1 LRNRSKMGILRKD
14 KKSGYGHK
22 VRFPIGAKLALIIGF
37 IVLVSLG
44 LVTYLNSYFIGKD
57 VRRTAE
63 DANLST
69 NVRIAKTVEDKLAM
83 VRSSAFQLLD
93 LCNVAG
99 NSSQA
104 LASQAEIFFFER
116 NPDIA
121 AINILGYGRDAER
134 NQNIVNQQFFITHE
148 ADPSVLDVFLK
159 SESAVVRRS
168 CAGETVATN
177 PSPFFALPM
186 MTVFFPYKENG
197 FDQTCA
203 ITFSLDSILEIISS
217 NSTNTSFLINDSDEL
232 LVHPLSERILRG
244 ESMRNY
250 PLVRIMRAQ
259 NKNGNDTRQ
268 IPFEDPDAPPLGE
281 FVSTSVIAEV
291 AGEKKLF
298 SLSALAEKVFS
309 FISKHDFLIKHLG
322 SLEVSH
328 KDFYGAYCKI
338 SVGDISVLTTVPLAY
353 ILEGVETTR
362 RNNIYLTLVVFF
374 LSIIAILFFG
384 RYAISRHLRRLT
396 LTADQIQRGNFDIGD
411 KQLKK
416 LSSNRWDEIGVLNQS
431 TKDELDFLNTFA
443 RFTNKNV
450 AKAIARKEIDFEPH
464 LKDITVFFSDIRGF
478 TSISDGFNKRFGDNS
493 PKEIINF
500 LNDYMGRMVECVS
513 LSGGNIDKFEGDAIM
528 GVWGL
533 MREDSLDFEHLPEG
547 SPARLEAEKSHL
559 AHVKQDALNAV
570 TGTIAMR
577 YALMKYNKDA
587 MEYTAKHETDEK
599 ASFKPYIRIGCGLNT
614 GRATCGIMG
623 GAEKMEYTAIGDSVN
638 FASRTESS
646 NKVCGTD
653 ILFTEATYNMLKDEF
668 IRNPSNNF
676 TIREDY
682 APYEIVVERIPVE
695 FEVKGKGIQH
705 FYGVVNMPAFDVEAF
720 FRRGNPNFVA
730 DPDCLRAVGPEGPKT
745 LDEVRDML
753 GIPTPDFAKVD
764 LNAEENKVQVRK

>member
-1 LRNRSKMGILRKD
+1 MGIKKD
-14 KKSGYGHK
+14 KKSGIGHK
-22 VRFPIGAKLALIIGF
+22 VRFPLGVKLAFIIGF

-69 NVRIAKTVEDKLAM
+69 NVRIAKTIEDKLAT
-83 VRSSAFQLLD
+83 VRSNAFQLLD
-93 LCNVAG
+93 LRNVAG
-99 NSSQA
+99 TTSQSLVA
-104 LASQAEIFFFER
+104 QAEVFFFER

-121 AINILGYGRDAER
+121 AINILGYGSDSGR
-134 NQNIVNQQFFITHE
+134 NQNILNQQFFITHE
-148 ADPSVLDVFLK
+148 ADPAVLDSFLK
-159 SESAVVRRS
+159 TSSFLVKRS
-168 CAGETVATN
+168 CAGETIAAN
-177 PSPFFALPM
+177 SSPFFELPV
-186 MTVFFPYKENG
+186 MTVFFPYKDNG

-217 NSTNTSFLINDSDEL
+217 NSTNTSFIINDSDEL
-232 LVHPLSERILRG
+232 LVHPLTERILRG
-244 ESMRNY
+244 ESMRDY
-250 PLVRIMRAQ
+250 PLVKIMRAQ
-259 NKNGNDTRQ
+259 NKNGTETRQ
-268 IPFEDPDAPPLGE
+268 IPFEDPDAPALGKL
-281 FVSTSVIAEV
+281 VSASLIAEV

-298 SLSALAEKVFS
+298 SFSNFVEKVFN
-309 FISKHDFLIKHLG
+309 FISEHDFIVKKLG

-328 KDFYGAYCKI
+328 TDFYGAYCKI
-338 SVGDISVLTTVPLAY
+338 GVGDISVLTTVPLAY
-353 ILEGVETTR
+353 VLEGVETTR

-384 RYAISRHLRRLT
+384 RYAISMHLRRLT
-396 LTADQIQRGNFDIGD
+396 LAADRIQRGNFELDG
-411 KQLKK
+411 KFLKK
-416 LSSNRWDEIGVLNQS
+416 LNSRRWDEIGVLNQS

-464 LKDITVFFSDIRGF
+464 LKDITIFFSDIRGF

-533 MREDSLDFEHLPEG
+533 MREDTLDFEHLPEG
-547 SPARLEAEKSHL
+547 SPARLEAEKAHL

-570 TGTIAMR
+570 TGIIAMR

-587 MEYTAKHETDEK
+587 MEYTALHENDAQ
-599 ASFKPYIRIGCGLNT
+599 ASFKPFIRIGCGINT

-623 GAEKMEYTAIGDSVN
+623 GSEKMEYTAIGDSVN

-646 NKVCGTD
+646 NKACGTD
-653 ILFTEATYNMLKDEF
+653 ILFTEATYNILKDEF

-682 APYEIVVERIPVE
+682 APYEIVVERIPVD

-720 FRRGNPNFVA
+720 FRRGNPDFVA
-730 DPDCLRAVGPEGPKT
+730 DPDCLKAVGPDGPKS

-753 GIPTPDFAKVD
+753 GIPTPDFAKVN
-764 LNAEENKVQVRK
+764 LNAAEDKVQVKK

>member
-1 LRNRSKMGILRKD
+1 MGIKKD
-14 KKSGYGHK
+14 KKSGIGHK
-22 VRFPIGAKLALIIGF
+22 VRFPLGVKLAFIIGF

-69 NVRIAKTVEDKLAM
+69 NVRIAKTIEDKLAT
-83 VRSSAFQLLD
+83 VRSNAFQLLD
-93 LCNVAG
+93 LRNVAG
-99 NSSQA
+99 TTSQSLVA
-104 LASQAEIFFFER
+104 QAEVFFFER

-121 AINILGYGRDAER
+121 AINILGYGSDSGR
-134 NQNIVNQQFFITHE
+134 NQNILNQQFFITHE
-148 ADPSVLDVFLK
+148 ADPAVLDSFLK
-159 SESAVVRRS
+159 TSSFLVKRS
-168 CAGETVATN
+168 CAGETIAAN
-177 PSPFFALPM
+177 SSPFFELPV
-186 MTVFFPYKENG
+186 MTVFFPYKDNG

-217 NSTNTSFLINDSDEL
+217 NSTNTSFIINDSDEL
-232 LVHPLSERILRG
+232 LVHPLTERILRG
-244 ESMRNY
+244 ESMRDY
-250 PLVRIMRAQ
+250 PLVKIMRAQ
-259 NKNGNDTRQ
+259 NKNGTETRQ
-268 IPFEDPDAPPLGE
+268 IPFEDPDAPALGKL
-281 FVSTSVIAEV
+281 VSASLIAEV

-298 SLSALAEKVFS
+298 SFSNFVEKVFN
-309 FISKHDFLIKHLG
+309 FISEHDFIVKKLG

-338 SVGDISVLTTVPLAY
+338 GVGDISVLTTVPLAY
-353 ILEGVETTR
+353 VLEGVETTR

-384 RYAISRHLRRLT
+384 RYAISMHLRRLT
-396 LTADQIQRGNFDIGD
+396 LAADRIQRGNFELDG
-411 KQLKK
+411 KFLKK
-416 LSSNRWDEIGVLNQS
+416 LNSRRWDEIGVLNQS

-464 LKDITVFFSDIRGF
+464 LKDITIFFSDIRGF

-533 MREDSLDFEHLPEG
+533 MREDTLDFEHLPEG
-547 SPARLEAEKSHL
+547 SPARLEAEKAHL

-570 TGTIAMR
+570 TGIIAMR

-587 MEYTAKHETDEK
+587 MEYTALHENDAQ
-599 ASFKPYIRIGCGLNT
+599 ASFKPFIRIGCGINT

-623 GAEKMEYTAIGDSVN
+623 GSEKMEYTAIGDSVN

-646 NKVCGTD
+646 NKACGTD
-653 ILFTEATYNMLKDEF
+653 ILFTEATYNILKDEF

-682 APYEIVVERIPVE
+682 APYEIVVERIPVD

-720 FRRGNPNFVA
+720 FRRGNPDFVA
-730 DPDCLRAVGPEGPKT
+730 DPDCLKAVGPDGPKS

-753 GIPTPDFAKVD
+753 GIPTPDFAKVN
-764 LNAEENKVQVRK
+764 LNAAEDKVQVKK

>member
-1 LRNRSKMGILRKD
+1 MGIKRD
-14 KKSGYGHK
+14 KKSGIGHK
-22 VRFPIGAKLALIIGF
+22 VRFPLGVKLAFIIGF

-69 NVRIAKTVEDKLAM
+69 NVRIAKTIEDKLAT
-83 VRSSAFQLLD
+83 VRSNAFQLLD
-93 LCNVAG
+93 LRNVAG
-99 NSSQA
+99 TTSQA
-104 LASQAEIFFFER
+104 LVAQAEVFFFER

-121 AINILGYGRDAER
+121 AINILGYGSDSGR
-134 NQNIVNQQFFITHE
+134 NQNILNQQFFITHE
-148 ADPSVLDVFLK
+148 ADPAVLDSFLK
-159 SESAVVRRS
+159 TSSFLVKRS
-168 CAGETVATN
+168 CAGETIAAN
-177 PSPFFALPM
+177 SSPFFELPV
-186 MTVFFPYKENG
+186 MTVFFPYKDNG

-217 NSTNTSFLINDSDEL
+217 NSTNTSFIINDSDEL
-232 LVHPLSERILRG
+232 LVHPLTERILRG
-244 ESMRNY
+244 ESMRDY
-250 PLVRIMRAQ
+250 PLVKIMRAQ
-259 NKNGNDTRQ
+259 NKNGTDTRQ
-268 IPFEDPDAPPLGE
+268 IPFEDPDAPALGKL
-281 FVSTSVIAEV
+281 VSASLIAEV

-298 SLSALAEKVFS
+298 SFSNFVEKVFN
-309 FISKHDFLIKHLG
+309 FISEHDFIVKKLG

-338 SVGDISVLTTVPLAY
+338 GVGDISVLTTVPLAY
-353 ILEGVETTR
+353 VLEGVETTR

-384 RYAISRHLRRLT
+384 RYAISMHLRRLT
-396 LTADQIQRGNFDIGD
+396 LAADRIQRGNFELDG
-411 KQLKK
+411 KFLKK
-416 LSSNRWDEIGVLNQS
+416 LNSRRWDEIGVLNQS

-464 LKDITVFFSDIRGF
+464 LKDITIFFSDIRGF

-533 MREDSLDFEHLPEG
+533 MREDTLDFEHLPEG
-547 SPARLEAEKSHL
+547 SPARLEAEKAHL

-570 TGTIAMR
+570 TGIIAMR

-587 MEYTAKHETDEK
+587 MEYTALHENDAQ
-599 ASFKPYIRIGCGLNT
+599 ASFKPFIRIGCGINT

-623 GAEKMEYTAIGDSVN
+623 GSEKMEYTAIGDSVN

-646 NKVCGTD
+646 NKACGTD
-653 ILFTEATYNMLKDEF
+653 ILFTEATYNILKDEF

-682 APYEIVVERIPVE
+682 APYEIVVERIPVD

-720 FRRGNPNFVA
+720 FRRGNPDFVA
-730 DPDCLRAVGPEGPKT
+730 DPDCLKAVGPDGPKS

-753 GIPTPDFAKVD
+753 GIPTPDFAKVN
-764 LNAEENKVQVRK
+764 LNAAEDKVQVKK

>member
-1 LRNRSKMGILRKD
+1 MRERLKMGIKKD
-14 KKSGYGHK
+14 KKSGIGHK
-22 VRFPIGAKLALIIGF
+22 VRFPLGVKLAFIIGF

-69 NVRIAKTVEDKLAM
+69 NVRIAKTIEDKLAT
-83 VRSSAFQLLD
+83 VRSNAFQLLD
-93 LCNVAG
+93 LRNVAG
-99 NSSQA
+99 TTSQA
-104 LASQAEIFFFER
+104 LVAQAEVFFFER

-121 AINILGYGRDAER
+121 AINILGYGSDSGR
-134 NQNIVNQQFFITHE
+134 NQNILNQQFFITHE
-148 ADPSVLDVFLK
+148 ADPAVLDSFLK
-159 SESAVVRRS
+159 TSSFLVKRS
-168 CAGETVATN
+168 CAGETIAAN
-177 PSPFFALPM
+177 SSPFFELPV
-186 MTVFFPYKENG
+186 MTVFFPYKDNG

-217 NSTNTSFLINDSDEL
+217 NSTNTSFIINDSDEL
-232 LVHPLSERILRG
+232 LVHPLTERILRG
-244 ESMRNY
+244 ESMRDY
-250 PLVRIMRAQ
+250 PLVKIMRAQ
-259 NKNGNDTRQ
+259 NKNGTDTRQ
-268 IPFEDPDAPPLGE
+268 IPFEDPDAPALGKL
-281 FVSTSVIAEV
+281 VSASLIAEV

-298 SLSALAEKVFS
+298 SFSNFVEKVFN
-309 FISKHDFLIKHLG
+309 FISEHDFIVKKLG

-338 SVGDISVLTTVPLAY
+338 GVGDISVLTTVPLAY
-353 ILEGVETTR
+353 VLEGVETTR

-384 RYAISRHLRRLT
+384 RYAISMHLRRLT
-396 LTADQIQRGNFDIGD
+396 LAADRIQRGNFELDG
-411 KQLKK
+411 KFLKK
-416 LSSNRWDEIGVLNQS
+416 LNSRRWDEIGVLNQS

-464 LKDITVFFSDIRGF
+464 LKDITIFFSDIRGF

-533 MREDSLDFEHLPEG
+533 MREDTLDFEHLPEG
-547 SPARLEAEKSHL
+547 SPARLEAEKAHL

-570 TGTIAMR
+570 TGIIAMR

-587 MEYTAKHETDEK
+587 MEYTALHENDAQ
-599 ASFKPYIRIGCGLNT
+599 ASFKPFIRIGCGINT

-623 GAEKMEYTAIGDSVN
+623 GSEKMEYTAIGDSVN

-646 NKVCGTD
+646 NKACGTD
-653 ILFTEATYNMLKDEF
+653 ILFTEATYNILKDEF

-682 APYEIVVERIPVE
+682 APYEIVVERIPVD

-720 FRRGNPNFVA
+720 FRRGNPDFVA
-730 DPDCLRAVGPEGPKT
+730 DPDCLKAVGPDGPKS

-753 GIPTPDFAKVD
+753 GIPTPDFAKVN
-764 LNAEENKVQVRK
+764 LNAAEDKVQVKK

>member
-1 LRNRSKMGILRKD
+1 MRERLKMGIKKD
-14 KKSGYGHK
+14 KKSGIGHK
-22 VRFPIGAKLALIIGF
+22 VRFPLGVKLAFIIGF

-69 NVRIAKTVEDKLAM
+69 NVRIAKTIEDKLAT
-83 VRSSAFQLLD
+83 VRSNAFQLLD
-93 LCNVAG
+93 LRNVAG
-99 NSSQA
+99 TTSQA
-104 LASQAEIFFFER
+104 LVAQAEVFFFER

-121 AINILGYGRDAER
+121 AINILGYGSDSGR
-134 NQNIVNQQFFITHE
+134 NQNILNQQFFITHE
-148 ADPSVLDVFLK
+148 ADPAVLDSFLK
-159 SESAVVRRS
+159 TSSFLVKRS
-168 CAGETVATN
+168 CAGETIAAN
-177 PSPFFALPM
+177 SSPFFELPV
-186 MTVFFPYKENG
+186 MTVFFPYKDNG

-217 NSTNTSFLINDSDEL
+217 NSTNTSFIINDSDEL
-232 LVHPLSERILRG
+232 LVHPLTERILRG
-244 ESMRNY
+244 ESMRDY
-250 PLVRIMRAQ
+250 PLVKIMRAQ
-259 NKNGNDTRQ
+259 NKNGTETRQ
-268 IPFEDPDAPPLGE
+268 IPFEDPDAPALGKL
-281 FVSTSVIAEV
+281 VSASLIAEV

-298 SLSALAEKVFS
+298 SFSNFVEKVFN
-309 FISKHDFLIKHLG
+309 FISEHDFIVKKLG

-338 SVGDISVLTTVPLAY
+338 GVGDISVLTTVPLAY
-353 ILEGVETTR
+353 VLEGVETTR

-384 RYAISRHLRRLT
+384 RYAISMHLRRLT
-396 LTADQIQRGNFDIGD
+396 LAADRIQRGNFELDG
-411 KQLKK
+411 KFLKK
-416 LSSNRWDEIGVLNQS
+416 LNSRRWDEIGVLNQS

-464 LKDITVFFSDIRGF
+464 LKDITIFFSDIRGF

-533 MREDSLDFEHLPEG
+533 MREDTLDFEHLPEG
-547 SPARLEAEKSHL
+547 SPARLEAEKVHL

-570 TGTIAMR
+570 TGIIAMR

-587 MEYTAKHETDEK
+587 MEYTALHENDAQ
-599 ASFKPYIRIGCGLNT
+599 ASFKPFIRIGCGINT

-623 GAEKMEYTAIGDSVN
+623 GSEKMEYTAIGDSVN

-646 NKVCGTD
+646 NKACGTD
-653 ILFTEATYNMLKDEF
+653 ILFTEATYNILKDEF

-682 APYEIVVERIPVE
+682 APYEIVVERIPVD

-720 FRRGNPNFVA
+720 FRRGNPDFVA
-730 DPDCLRAVGPEGPKT
+730 DPDCLKAVGPDGPKS

-753 GIPTPDFAKVD
+753 GIPTPDFAKVN
-764 LNAEENKVQVRK
+764 LNAAEDKVQVKK

>member
-1 LRNRSKMGILRKD
+1 MRERLKMGIKKD
-14 KKSGYGHK
+14 KKSGIGHK
-22 VRFPIGAKLALIIGF
+22 VRFPLGVKLAFIIGF

-69 NVRIAKTVEDKLAM
+69 NVRIAKTIEDKLAT
-83 VRSSAFQLLD
+83 VRSNAFQLLD
-93 LCNVAG
+93 LRNVAG
-99 NSSQA
+99 TTSQA
-104 LASQAEIFFFER
+104 LVAQAEVFFFER

-121 AINILGYGRDAER
+121 AINILGYGSDSGR
-134 NQNIVNQQFFITHE
+134 NQNILNQQFFITHE
-148 ADPSVLDVFLK
+148 ADPAVLDSFLK
-159 SESAVVRRS
+159 TSSFLVKRS
-168 CAGETVATN
+168 CAGETIAAN
-177 PSPFFALPM
+177 SSPFFELPI
-186 MTVFFPYKENG
+186 MTVFFPYKDNG

-217 NSTNTSFLINDSDEL
+217 NSTNTSFIINDSDEL
-232 LVHPLSERILRG
+232 LVHPLTERILRG
-244 ESMRNY
+244 ESMRDY
-250 PLVRIMRAQ
+250 PLVKIMRAQ
-259 NKNGNDTRQ
+259 NKNGTDTRQ
-268 IPFEDPDAPPLGE
+268 IPFEDPDAPALGKL
-281 FVSTSVIAEV
+281 VSASLIAEV

-298 SLSALAEKVFS
+298 SFSNFVEKVFN
-309 FISKHDFLIKHLG
+309 FISEHDFIVKKLG

-338 SVGDISVLTTVPLAY
+338 GVGDISVLTTVPLAY
-353 ILEGVETTR
+353 VLEGVETTR

-384 RYAISRHLRRLT
+384 RYAISMHLRRLT
-396 LTADQIQRGNFDIGD
+396 LAADRIQRGNFELDG
-411 KQLKK
+411 KFLKK
-416 LSSNRWDEIGVLNQS
+416 LNSRRWDEIGVLNQS

-464 LKDITVFFSDIRGF
+464 LKDITIFFSDIRGF

-533 MREDSLDFEHLPEG
+533 MREDTLDFEHLPEG
-547 SPARLEAEKSHL
+547 SPARLEAEKAHL

-570 TGTIAMR
+570 TGIIAMR

-587 MEYTAKHETDEK
+587 MEYTALHENDAQ
-599 ASFKPYIRIGCGLNT
+599 ASFKPFIRIGCGINT

-623 GAEKMEYTAIGDSVN
+623 GSEKMEYTAIGDSVN

-646 NKVCGTD
+646 NKACGTD
-653 ILFTEATYNMLKDEF
+653 ILFTEATYNILKDEF

-682 APYEIVVERIPVE
+682 APYEIVVERIPVD

-720 FRRGNPNFVA
+720 FRRGNPDFVA
-730 DPDCLRAVGPEGPKT
+730 DPDCLKAVGPDGPKS

-753 GIPTPDFAKVD
+753 GIPTPDFAKVN
-764 LNAEENKVQVRK
+764 LNAAEDKVQVKK

>member
-1 LRNRSKMGILRKD
+1 MGIKKD
-14 KKSGYGHK
+14 KKSGIGHK
-22 VRFPIGAKLALIIGF
+22 VRFPLGVKLAFIIGF

-69 NVRIAKTVEDKLAM
+69 NVRIAKTIEDKLAT
-83 VRSSAFQLLD
+83 VRSNAFQLLD
-93 LCNVAG
+93 LRNVAG
-99 NSSQA
+99 TTSQA
-104 LASQAEIFFFER
+104 LVAQAEVFFFER

-121 AINILGYGRDAER
+121 AINILGYGSDSGR
-134 NQNIVNQQFFITHE
+134 NQNILNQQFFITHE
-148 ADPSVLDVFLK
+148 ADPAVLDSFLK
-159 SESAVVRRS
+159 TSSFLVKRS
-168 CAGETVATN
+168 CAGETIAAN
-177 PSPFFALPM
+177 SSPFFELPV
-186 MTVFFPYKENG
+186 MTVFFPYKDNG

-217 NSTNTSFLINDSDEL
+217 NSTNTSFIINDSDEL
-232 LVHPLSERILRG
+232 LVHPLTERILRG
-244 ESMRNY
+244 ESMRDY
-250 PLVRIMRAQ
+250 PLVKIMRAQ
-259 NKNGNDTRQ
+259 NKNGTDTRQ
-268 IPFEDPDAPPLGE
+268 IPFEDPDAPALGKL
-281 FVSTSVIAEV
+281 VSASLIAEV

-298 SLSALAEKVFS
+298 SFSNFVEKVFN
-309 FISKHDFLIKHLG
+309 FISEHDFIVKKLG

-338 SVGDISVLTTVPLAY
+338 GVGDISVLTTVPLAY
-353 ILEGVETTR
+353 VLEGVETTR

-384 RYAISRHLRRLT
+384 RYAISMHLRRLT
-396 LTADQIQRGNFDIGD
+396 LAADRIQRGNFELDG
-411 KQLKK
+411 KFLKK
-416 LSSNRWDEIGVLNQS
+416 LNSRRWDEIGVLNQS

-464 LKDITVFFSDIRGF
+464 LKDITIFFSDIRGF

-533 MREDSLDFEHLPEG
+533 MREDTLDFEHLPEG
-547 SPARLEAEKSHL
+547 SPARLEAEKAHL

-570 TGTIAMR
+570 TGIIAMR

-587 MEYTAKHETDEK
+587 MEYTALHENDAQ
-599 ASFKPYIRIGCGLNT
+599 ASFKPFIRIGCGINT

-623 GAEKMEYTAIGDSVN
+623 GSEKMEYTAIGDSVN

-646 NKVCGTD
+646 NKACGTD
-653 ILFTEATYNMLKDEF
+653 ILFTEATYNILKDEF

-682 APYEIVVERIPVE
+682 APYEIVVERIPVD

-720 FRRGNPNFVA
+720 FRRGNPDFVA
-730 DPDCLRAVGPEGPKT
+730 DPDCLKAVGPDGPKS

-753 GIPTPDFAKVD
+753 GIPTPDFAKVN
-764 LNAEENKVQVRK
+764 LNAAEDKVQVKK

>member
-1 LRNRSKMGILRKD
+1 MRERLKMGIKKD
-14 KKSGYGHK
+14 KKSGIGHK
-22 VRFPIGAKLALIIGF
+22 VRFPLGVKLAFIIGF

-69 NVRIAKTVEDKLAM
+69 NVRIAKTIEDKLAT
-83 VRSSAFQLLD
+83 VRSNAFQLLD
-93 LCNVAG
+93 LRNVAG
-99 NSSQA
+99 TTSQSLVA
-104 LASQAEIFFFER
+104 QAEVFFFER

-121 AINILGYGRDAER
+121 AINILGYGSDSGR
-134 NQNIVNQQFFITHE
+134 NQNILNQQFFITHE
-148 ADPSVLDVFLK
+148 ADPAVLDSFLK
-159 SESAVVRRS
+159 TSSFLVKRS
-168 CAGETVATN
+168 CAGETIAAN
-177 PSPFFALPM
+177 SSPFFELPV
-186 MTVFFPYKENG
+186 MTVFFPYKDNG

-217 NSTNTSFLINDSDEL
+217 NSTNTSFIINDSDEL
-232 LVHPLSERILRG
+232 LVHPLTERILRG
-244 ESMRNY
+244 ESMRDY
-250 PLVRIMRAQ
+250 PLVKIMRAQ
-259 NKNGNDTRQ
+259 NKNGTETRQ
-268 IPFEDPDAPPLGE
+268 IPFEDPDAPALGKL
-281 FVSTSVIAEV
+281 VSASLIAEV

-298 SLSALAEKVFS
+298 SFSNFVEKVFN
-309 FISKHDFLIKHLG
+309 FISEHDFIVKKLG

-338 SVGDISVLTTVPLAY
+338 GVGDISVLTTVPLAY
-353 ILEGVETTR
+353 VLEGVETTR

-384 RYAISRHLRRLT
+384 RYAISMHLRRLT
-396 LTADQIQRGNFDIGD
+396 LAADRIQRGNFELDG
-411 KQLKK
+411 KFLKK
-416 LSSNRWDEIGVLNQS
+416 LNSRRWDEIGVLNQS

-464 LKDITVFFSDIRGF
+464 LKDITIFFSDIRGF

-533 MREDSLDFEHLPEG
+533 MREDTLDFEHLPEG
-547 SPARLEAEKSHL
+547 SPARLEAEKAHL

-570 TGTIAMR
+570 TGIIAMR

-587 MEYTAKHETDEK
+587 MEYTALHENDAQ
-599 ASFKPYIRIGCGLNT
+599 ASFKPFIRIGCGINT

-623 GAEKMEYTAIGDSVN
+623 GSEKMEYTAIGDSVN

-646 NKVCGTD
+646 NKACGTD
-653 ILFTEATYNMLKDEF
+653 ILFTEATYNILKDEF

-682 APYEIVVERIPVE
+682 APYEIVVERIPVD

-720 FRRGNPNFVA
+720 FRRGNPDFVA
-730 DPDCLRAVGPEGPKT
+730 DPDCLKAVGPDGPKS

-753 GIPTPDFAKVD
+753 GIPTPDFAKVN
-764 LNAEENKVQVRK
+764 LNAAEDKVQVKK

>member
-1 LRNRSKMGILRKD
+1 MRERLKMGIKKD
-14 KKSGYGHK
+14 KKSGIGHK
-22 VRFPIGAKLALIIGF
+22 VRFPLGVKLAFIIGF

-69 NVRIAKTVEDKLAM
+69 NVRIAKTIEDKLAT
-83 VRSSAFQLLD
+83 VRSNAFQLLD
-93 LCNVAG
+93 LRNVAG
-99 NSSQA
+99 TTSQSLVA
-104 LASQAEIFFFER
+104 QAEVFFFER

-121 AINILGYGRDAER
+121 AINILGYGSDSGR
-134 NQNIVNQQFFITHE
+134 NQNILNQQFFITHE
-148 ADPSVLDVFLK
+148 ADPAVLDSFLK
-159 SESAVVRRS
+159 TSSFLVKRS
-168 CAGETVATN
+168 CAGETIAAN
-177 PSPFFALPM
+177 SSPFFELPV
-186 MTVFFPYKENG
+186 MTVFFPYKDNG

-217 NSTNTSFLINDSDEL
+217 NSTNTSFIINDSDEL
-232 LVHPLSERILRG
+232 LVHPLTERILRG
-244 ESMRNY
+244 ESMRDY
-250 PLVRIMRAQ
+250 PLVKIMRAQ
-259 NKNGNDTRQ
+259 NKNGTETRQ
-268 IPFEDPDAPPLGE
+268 IPFEDPDAPALGKL
-281 FVSTSVIAEV
+281 VSASLIAEV

-298 SLSALAEKVFS
+298 SFSNFVEKVFN
-309 FISKHDFLIKHLG
+309 FISEHDFIVKKLG

-328 KDFYGAYCKI
+328 TDFYGAYCKI
-338 SVGDISVLTTVPLAY
+338 GVGDISVLTTVPLAY
-353 ILEGVETTR
+353 VLEGVETTR

-384 RYAISRHLRRLT
+384 RYAISMHLRRLT
-396 LTADQIQRGNFDIGD
+396 LAADRIQRGNFELDG
-411 KQLKK
+411 KFLKK
-416 LSSNRWDEIGVLNQS
+416 LNSRRWDEIGVLNQS

-464 LKDITVFFSDIRGF
+464 LKDITIFFSDIRGF

-533 MREDSLDFEHLPEG
+533 MREDTLDFEHLPEG
-547 SPARLEAEKSHL
+547 SPARLEAEKAHL

-570 TGTIAMR
+570 TGIIAMR

-587 MEYTAKHETDEK
+587 MEYTALHENDAQ
-599 ASFKPYIRIGCGLNT
+599 ASFKPFIRIGCGINT

-623 GAEKMEYTAIGDSVN
+623 GSEKMEYTAIGDSVN

-646 NKVCGTD
+646 NKACGTD
-653 ILFTEATYNMLKDEF
+653 ILFTEATYNILKDEF

-682 APYEIVVERIPVE
+682 APYEIVVERIPVD

-720 FRRGNPNFVA
+720 FRRGNPDFVA
-730 DPDCLRAVGPEGPKT
+730 DPDCLKAVGPDGPKS

-753 GIPTPDFAKVD
+753 GIPTPDFAKVN
-764 LNAEENKVQVRK
+764 LNAAEDKVQVKK

>member
-1 LRNRSKMGILRKD
+1 MGTFMGKMKKN
-14 KKSGYGHK
+14 KKSESRHK
-22 VRFPIGAKLALIIGF
+22 VLFPIGVKLALIIGL

-44 LVTYLNSYFIGKD
+44 LVTYLNSYFIGQD

-69 NVRIAKTVEDKLAM
+69 NVRIAKTVEDKLAT
-83 VRSSAFQLLD
+83 VRSNVFQLLD
-93 LCNVAG
+93 LRNAAG

-104 LASQAEIFFFER
+104 LASQAEVFFFER

-121 AINILGYGRDAER
+121 AVNIMGYGSDASR
-134 NQNIVNQQFFITHE
+134 NQSILNQQFFITHE
-148 ADPSVLDVFLK
+148 ADPSVLDLFLQT
-159 SESAVVRRS
+159 AAPVVRRS

-232 LVHPLSERILRG
+232 LVHPLTERILRG

-250 PLVRIMRAQ
+250 PLVRIMRTQ
-259 NKNGNDTRQ
+259 NKNGTDSRQ
-268 IPFEDPDAPPLGE
+268 IPFEDPEAPALGE
-281 FVSTSVIAEV
+281 LVTSSLIADI

-298 SLSALAEKVFS
+298 SFSAFVEKVFT
-309 FISKHDFLIKHLG
+309 FISDHDFLIKKLG
-322 SLEVSH
+322 NLEVSH

-396 LTADQIQRGNFDIGD
+396 IVADKIQSGNFDLEER
-411 KQLKK
+411 QLKR
-416 LSSNRWDEIGVLNQS
+416 LSSNRLDEIGVLNQS

-464 LKDITVFFSDIRGF
+464 LKDITIFFSDIRGF
-478 TSISDGFNKRFGDNS
+478 TSISDGFNKRFGDDS

-500 LNDYMGRMVECVS
+500 LNDYMARMVECVS

-528 GVWGL
+528 AVWGL
-533 MREDSLDFEHLPEG
+533 MREDSLEFEHLPEG
-547 SPARLEAEKSHL
+547 SPVRLDAEKVHL

-570 TGTIAMR
+570 MGTIAMR

-587 MEYTAKHETDEK
+587 MEYTAQHENEAR
-599 ASFKPYIRIGCGLNT
+599 ASFKPYIRIGCGINT

-623 GAEKMEYTAIGDSVN
+623 GSEKMEYTAIGDSVN

-646 NKVCGTD
+646 NKACGTD

-668 IRNPSNNF
+668 IKNPSNNF

-682 APYEIVVERIPVE
+682 APYEIVVERIPVD
-695 FEVKGKGIQH
+695 FDVKGKGIQH

-720 FRRGNPNFVA
+720 FRRGNPDFVA
-730 DPDCLRAVGPEGPKT
+730 DPDCLKAVGPDGPTT
-745 LDEVRDML
+745 LDEVREML
-753 GIPTPDFAKVD
+753 GIPTPDFAKVN